1 MNTPATSTVTHQPI
15 TDIWAS
21 SCQYPLSVTDAT
33 GLTWLAWQE
42 FSDGQDR
49 ILAARMPSITPSGS
63 AGSGTP
69 QSGMKDTLVLSGKG
83 QALRPVA
90 VHLDSSIWFAWSEW
104 RDKQW
109 QICLRPLRDGKPGA
123 ELVLEQ
129 GQALFEPDLCIAGG
143 RLAVSW
149 MSQGPRSSA
158 IRLAWVNADGSFDT
172 AATQTISTSPECYRP
187 SLAAGGDSRLYVVYD
202 RFNGTGYDLVS
213 QDCQLPGSDASPAGH
228 AGSAAPD
235 RQPRGTTP
243 SKASWTNETVI
254 SSIPGRWA
262 SAPQAART
270 REGIVVGW
278 YDYGA
283 GAAFAYRS
291 IDLRRQDG
299 KLVQGLVQT
308 LVQGVDWYHDIS
320 LHSDSQGNAA
330 FAYTWG
336 KTNVHV
342 RYRGKDGRWTESV
355 IMSFNDG
362 NCSVHPHIRLVED
375 KHLHLCWQFALK
387 NGHQAHRNAQVVYSS
402 LSLDAFQT
410 LASADAEKTENTFT
424 LPIPT
429 PKTLDCPPDA
439 ATERWLV
446 KHGLGALKPC
456 FGDIHGQSGI
466 SDGVGEIDQYFHY
479 ARVGAKL
486 DFTALTDHDCYPDW
500 MSPAEWEWNRTTSR
514 LFNVDGHL
522 TTILSYEWTPNEYR
536 YDFGHKNVY
545 YPGNDGEV
553 FRSCDAGGMTP
564 DRLFQSVRRYKAM
577 AFPHHPAATWSMV
590 SAATDWAF
598 HDEEVQRQV
607 EIFSRHAPS
616 EYYGN
621 QSIHTKNN
629 PQLAHCNVQ
638 DALARGYHLGFTGGS
653 DSHQMEHGV
662 EGGILAA
669 YLPSLTRDNVFK
681 ALYDRFTWATTG
693 ARIHLWLTIN
703 GKPMGSIIQASQG
716 QKLDI
721 RASVLG
727 TGPLALKLLHNN
739 EVILGQHTKAAE
751 LELQLDTVVE
761 LDTNWYYIR
770 VTQDDA
776 HQAWSSPIWVETGK
790 GHHA

>member
-1 MNTPATSTVTHQPI
+1 MNTTAPSTVTHQPI
-15 TDIWAS
+15 TDIQAS

-42 FSDGQDR
+42 FKDGQDR
-49 ILAARMPSITPSGS
+49 ILAARLPSAALSGPP
-63 AGSGTP
+63 GSGTL
-69 QSGMKDTLVLSGKG
+69 QAGMKDVRVLSGKG

-90 VHLDSSIWFAWSEW
+90 IHLDGTFWFAWSEW
-104 RDKQW
+104 RDTQW
-109 QICLRPLRDGKPGA
+109 QICLRPLLTGQPGV

-143 RLAVSW
+143 RLAISW
-149 MSQGPRSSA
+149 MSQGPRSSV
-158 IRLAWVNADGSFDT
+158 IRLAWVNADGSFDG
-172 AATQTISTSPECYRP
+172 AARQTVSASPECYRP
-187 SLAAGGDSRLYVVYD
+187 SLAAGGDSRLYLVYD

-213 QDCQLPGSDASPAGH
+213 RDCQLPAIG
-228 AGSAAPD
+228 AAPD
-235 RQPRGTTP
+235 RQTSGAAP
-243 SKASWTNETVI
+243 SQALWTDETVI

-291 IDLRRQDG
+291 IDLHRQEG
-299 KLVQGLVQT
+299 KLVQGPVQT

-342 RYRGKDGRWTESV
+342 RYRGEDDRWTESV

-362 NCSVHPHIRLVED
+362 NCSVHPHIRMAED
-375 KHLHLCWQFALK
+375 KHLYLCWQFALK

-402 LSLDAFQT
+402 LGLDTFHC
-410 LASADAEKTENTFT
+410 LACADAEKTGNTFT

-429 PKTLDCPPDA
+429 PKTLDSPPDA
-439 ATERWLV
+439 ATARWLGQ
-446 KHGLGALKPC
+446 HGLGNLKPC

-466 SDGVGEIDQYFHY
+466 SDGVGEIDQYFHFASVV
-479 ARVGAKL
+479 ARL

-514 LFNVDGHL
+514 LFNLDGQMATL
-522 TTILSYEWTPNEYR
+522 LSYEWTPNEYR

-545 YPGNDGEV
+545 YPGSEGEI
-553 FRSCDAGGMTP
+553 FRSCDFGGMTP
-564 DRLFQSVRRYKAM
+564 DRLFQSVRRYNAM

-616 EYYGN
+616 EYYSN
-621 QSIHTKNN
+621 KSIHTKNN
-629 PQLAHCNVQ
+629 PQLAHCSVQ
-638 DALARGYHLGFTGGS
+638 DALARGYHLGFIGGS

-669 YLPSLTRDNVFK
+669 YLSSLTRENVFK
-681 ALYDRFTWATTG
+681 ALFERFTWATTG
-693 ARIHLWLTIN
+693 ARIHLWFTIN
-703 GKPMGSIIQASQG
+703 GKPMGSIIQTGRG
-716 QKLDI
+716 QNLTIK
-721 RASVLG
+721 ASVLG
-727 TGPLALKLLHNN
+727 TGPLTLELLHNN
-739 EVILGQHTKAAE
+739 EVILSQQSHEVE
-751 LELQLDTVVE
+751 LEVQLDTVVG

-770 VTQDDA
+770 ITQDDA

-790 GHHA
+790 GDLT